1 MLTEVEFRHGLL
13 DPQVKK
19 QRVMIYGRG
28 VYVDVAA
35 LKKALDDRGYGADEG
50 ELDRYVDTLGGHRVE
65 RGKWFKRMNR
75 SGRLARRSQYF
86 LPELAFQRIRQRH

>member
-19 QRVMIYGRG
+19 QRLLGSRRG
-28 VYVDVAA
+28 VHVDVAA

-65 RGKWFKRMNR
+65 RGKWYGRMIR
-75 SGRLARRSQYF
+75 SGLLPRRSQYF
-86 LPELAFQRIRQRH
+86 LPELAFQKIRQRH